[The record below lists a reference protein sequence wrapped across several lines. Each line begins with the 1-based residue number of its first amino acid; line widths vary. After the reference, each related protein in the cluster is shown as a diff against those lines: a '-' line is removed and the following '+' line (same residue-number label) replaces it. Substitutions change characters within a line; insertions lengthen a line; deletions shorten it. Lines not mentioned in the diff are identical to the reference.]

1 MPYTNYN
8 KIFNNTISELE
19 NSEIDEAMSESQS
32 IQDRNKVP
40 TFKDKS
46 CYNVL
51 PGKAMKCLREQS
63 WKDKNGNT
71 EGTLKTAPGPIQQS

>member
-8 KIFNNTISELE
+8 KMFNNNISELE

-32 IQDRNKVP
+32 IQGRNKVP

-46 CYNVL
+46 SFSVL
-51 PGKAMKCLREQS
+51 PGKAMKCL
-63 WKDKNGNT
+63 WK
-71 EGTLKTAPGPIQQS
+71 Q